1 MGGEFSDA
9 RWRRWLEAKLFDVSM
24 RGTVIVYSGGRGRN
38 GSCAR
43 NVLGCAVVEWLAGV
57 PAKLPIRISEIISG
71 KADGEL
77 RMEVAVE
84 SFQ

>member
-1 MGGEFSDA
+1 
-9 RWRRWLEAKLFDVSM
+9 
-24 RGTVIVYSGGRGRN
+24 
-38 GSCAR
+38 
-43 NVLGCAVVEWLAGV
+43 LGCAVVEWLAGV

-84 SFQ
+84 SFQWLRKIKGWGWDGRLMTLPTYFDNFVMVATLEELPGSRQE